1 MEANSMEARIISSE
15 IQNDI
20 WMNQFQTSQ
29 GQGTVSWKILQPQN
43 LAYNIHKF
51 HGSLFVK

>member
-29 GQGTVSWKILQPQN
+29 GQGTVSWKILPQN

>member
-1 MEANSMEARIISSE
+1 MEARIISSE

>member
-1 MEANSMEARIISSE
+1 MEALIISSE
-15 IQNDI
+15 IQNNI